1 MIQVHGDI
9 KEDYMVDENV
19 QETLLKET
27 NTPSEVQVKVPK
39 VIFKEMKVK
48 MSKMLLNIRK
58 EPNLNSDVISQ
69 VSNNTRL
76 NINLEKSNDEYY
88 YVASKIMVNGTKI
101 PVHGYCPRLYISDE
115 I

>member
-1 MIQVHGDI
+1 MI
-9 KEDYMVDENV
+9 DENV
-19 QETLLKET
+19 QETLSKEM
-27 NTPSEVQVKVPK
+27 NTPSEVQVRVPK

-58 EPNLNSDVISQ
+58 EPNPNSDVVSQ
-69 VSNNTRL
+69 VSNNARL

-101 PVHGYCPRLYISDE
+101 PVHGYCPKQYISE
-115 I
+115 EV